1 MVTQIINGKR
11 KCERPNPH
19 IHPWEYL
26 KRVLSDC
33 GFTIEQNGSPKEYIM
48 KGCEG
53 QILVYVK
60 FKTDTQA
67 KVIFVSESD
76 GHDSLSL
83 DWTLRSGFREN
94 GDRVMSSIRQVWFA
108 QTKLCE

>member
-11 KCERPNPH
+11 KCERPDSH
-19 IHPWEYL
+19 IHPWDYL
-26 KRVLSDC
+26 KGVLSDC
-33 GFTIEQNGSPKEYIM
+33 GFAIEQNGSPKEYIM

-60 FKTDTQA
+60 FKTDTQS

-76 GHDSLSL
+76 RHDSLSL
-83 DWTLRSGFREN
+83 DWTLRSNFHNN
-94 GDRVMSSIRQVWFA
+94 GDRVMTSIRQVWFS
-108 QTKLCE
+108 QPKLCE

>member
-1 MVTQIINGKR
+1 MFTQIKNGKR
-11 KCERPNPH
+11 KCERPNSH
-19 IHPWEYL
+19 IQPWDYL

-33 GFTIEQNGSPKEYIM
+33 GFAIEQTGSSKEYIM

-53 QILVYVK
+53 QILIYVK

-67 KVIFVSESD
+67 KVIFVSEGD

-83 DWTLRSGFREN
+83 DWTLRSDFHKN

-108 QTKLCE
+108 QTKLP